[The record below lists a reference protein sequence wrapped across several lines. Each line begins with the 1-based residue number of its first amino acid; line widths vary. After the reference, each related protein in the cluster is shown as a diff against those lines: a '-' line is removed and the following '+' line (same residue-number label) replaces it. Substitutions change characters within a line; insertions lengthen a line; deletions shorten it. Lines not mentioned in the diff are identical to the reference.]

1 MSQRRRSPSQ
11 SPPIRAVEHCLK
23 LIDALSANEQARGV
37 TDLSGELR
45 LAKSTVYRLLQTLA
59 ARDYVVQDPVTGR
72 YRLGLKFVQLGA
84 VVSDH
89 LTIRTVAQPHLQR
102 LMDATKETVHLGLLE
117 GHEVV
122 YADKIE
128 SPQTIR
134 MYSRVGRR
142 SPLHCTALGK
152 VFLASQ
158 PEQALQGLLRAGLRR
173 YTSRTITAP
182 GRLRAELTRI
192 RQEGYAL
199 DNEEFEEG
207 LRCVAAPIRD
217 HAEAVIASL
226 GIAGPAARL
235 EPGKLPMLIKHVKEA
250 ADAVSAALGHRG
262 GTAPHRGRAAAA
274 GREGTR
280 PWPSTPGPR

>member
-1 MSQRRRSPSQ
+1 MPQRKRSLGQPA
-11 SPPIRAVEHCLK
+11 PIRAVEHCLK

-37 TDLSGELR
+37 TELSGELR

-59 ARDYVVQDPVTGR
+59 GRDYVVQDPATGR
-72 YRLGLKFVQLGA
+72 YRLGLKLLELGA
-84 VVSDH
+84 LVSDH

-102 LMDATKETVHLGLLE
+102 LMEATKETVHLGLLE
-117 GHEVV
+117 GRQVV

-134 MYSRVGRR
+134 MYSRVGRQ

-152 VFLASQ
+152 ALLAYQ
-158 PEQALQGLLRAGLRR
+158 PEQMLRDLLRAGLRR
-173 YTSRTITAP
+173 YTSRTIAAP
-182 GRLRAELTRI
+182 GRLRTELKRV
-192 RQEGYAL
+192 REEGCAL

-235 EPGKLPMLIKHVKEA
+235 EPGRLPVLIKHVKEA

-262 GTAPHRGRAAAA
+262 VAAPHRGRGAATR
-274 GREGTR
+274 REGI
-280 PWPSTPGPR
+280 

>member
-1 MSQRRRSPSQ
+1 MRQRKRSLGQPA
-11 SPPIRAVEHCLK
+11 PIRAVEHCLK

-37 TDLSGELR
+37 TELSGELR

-59 ARDYVVQDPVTGR
+59 GRDYVVQDPATGR
-72 YRLGLKFVQLGA
+72 YRLGLKLLELGA
-84 VVSDH
+84 LVSDH

-102 LMDATKETVHLGLLE
+102 LMEATKETVHLGLLE
-117 GHEVV
+117 GRQVV

-134 MYSRVGRR
+134 MYSRVGRQ

-152 VFLASQ
+152 ALLAYQ
-158 PEQALQGLLRAGLRR
+158 PEQMLRGFLRAGLRR
-173 YTSRTITAP
+173 YTSRTIAAP
-182 GRLRAELTRI
+182 GRLRTELKRV
-192 RQEGYAL
+192 REEGCAL

-226 GIAGPAARL
+226 GIAGPAARM
-235 EPGKLPMLIKHVKEA
+235 EPGRLPALIKHVKEA
-250 ADAVSAALGHRG
+250 ADAVSAALGHKG
-262 GTAPHRGRAAAA
+262 VAAPHRGRGAAT
-274 GREGTR
+274 GRGGT
-280 PWPSTPGPR
+280 

>member
-1 MSQRRRSPSQ
+1 MHQRRRSLSHPA
-11 SPPIRAVEHCLK
+11 PIRAVEHCLK

-37 TDLSGELR
+37 TDLGGELR

-59 ARDYVVQDPVTGR
+59 GRDYVVQDPATGR
-72 YRLGLKFVQLGA
+72 YRLGLKFLELGA
-84 VVSDH
+84 LVSGH
-89 LTIRTVAQPHLQR
+89 LTIRTVAQPHLQW
-102 LMDATKETVHLGLLE
+102 LMEVTKETVHLGLLE
-117 GHEVV
+117 GGEVV

-152 VFLASQ
+152 VLLAYQ
-158 PEQALQGLLRAGLRR
+158 TEEALRDLLHAGLRR
-173 YTSRTITAP
+173 YTPRTITSP
-182 GRLRAELTRI
+182 GRLRAELKRVRT
-192 RQEGYAL
+192 EGYAL

-217 HAEAVIASL
+217 HAQTVIASL

-235 EPGKLPMLIKHVKEA
+235 EPVKLPALIKRAREA
-250 ADAVSAALGHRG
+250 ADAVSAALGHKG
-262 GTAPHRGRAAAA
+262 VAGPYRGRGAAT
-274 GREGTR
+274 GREGN
-280 PWPSTPGPR
+280 

>member
-1 MSQRRRSPSQ
+1 MRQRKRSLGQPA
-11 SPPIRAVEHCLK
+11 PIRAVEHCLK

-37 TDLSGELR
+37 TELSGELR

-59 ARDYVVQDPVTGR
+59 GRDYVVQDPATGR
-72 YRLGLKFVQLGA
+72 YRLGLKLLELGA
-84 VVSDH
+84 LVSDH
-89 LTIRTVAQPHLQR
+89 LTIRTVAQPHLQW
-102 LMDATKETVHLGLLE
+102 LMEATKETVHLGLLE
-117 GHEVV
+117 GRQVI

-134 MYSRVGRR
+134 MYSRVGRQ

-152 VFLASQ
+152 ALLAYQ
-158 PEQALQGLLRAGLRR
+158 PEQMLRDLLGAGLRR
-173 YTSRTITAP
+173 YTSRTIAAP
-182 GRLRAELTRI
+182 GRLRTELKRV
-192 RQEGYAL
+192 REEGCAL

-235 EPGKLPMLIKHVKEA
+235 GPGRLPALIKHVREA

-262 GTAPHRGRAAAA
+262 VAAPHRGRGAATR
-274 GREGTR
+274 REGI
-280 PWPSTPGPR
+280 

>member
-1 MSQRRRSPSQ
+1 MPQRRRILSQ
-11 SPPIRAVEHCLK
+11 PAPTIRAVEHCLK
-23 LIDALSANEQARGV
+23 LIDALSANEQSRGV
-37 TDLSGELR
+37 TELSGELG

-59 ARDYVVQDPVTGR
+59 GRDYVLQDPTTGR
-72 YRLGLKFVQLGA
+72 YRLGLKFLELGA
-84 VVSDH
+84 LVSDH

-102 LMDATKETVHLGLLE
+102 LMEATKETVHLGLLE
-117 GHEVV
+117 GRQVV

-134 MYSRVGRR
+134 MYSRVGRP

-152 VFLASQ
+152 VLLGSQ
-158 PEQALQGLLRAGLRR
+158 PEQALQDLLRAGLRR
-173 YTSRTITAP
+173 YTARTIIVP
-182 GRLRAELTRI
+182 GRLRAELKRV

-217 HAEAVIASL
+217 HTEAVVASV

-235 EPGKLPMLIKHVKEA
+235 EPAKLPMLIKHVKEA
-250 ADAVSAALGHRG
+250 ADAVSAALGNKG
-262 GTAPHRGRAAAA
+262 AAGPHRGRGAAA
-274 GREGTR
+274 GREET
-280 PWPSTPGPR
+280 

>member
-1 MSQRRRSPSQ
+1 MRQRKRSLSQPA
-11 SPPIRAVEHCLK
+11 PIRAVEHCLK

-37 TDLSGELR
+37 TELSGELR

-59 ARDYVVQDPVTGR
+59 GRDYVVQDPATGR
-72 YRLGLKFVQLGA
+72 YRLGLKLLELGA
-84 VVSDH
+84 LVSDH

-102 LMDATKETVHLGLLE
+102 LMEATKETVHLGLLE
-117 GHEVV
+117 GRQVV

-134 MYSRVGRR
+134 MYSRVGRQ

-152 VFLASQ
+152 ALLAYQ
-158 PEQALQGLLRAGLRR
+158 PEQMLRGFLRAGLRR
-173 YTSRTITAP
+173 YTSRTIAAP
-182 GRLRAELTRI
+182 GRLRTELKRV
-192 RQEGYAL
+192 REEGCAL

-235 EPGKLPMLIKHVKEA
+235 EPGRLPVLIKHVKEA
-250 ADAVSAALGHRG
+250 ADAVSAALGHKG
-262 GTAPHRGRAAAA
+262 VAGPHRGRGAAT
-274 GREGTR
+274 GREGN
-280 PWPSTPGPR
+280 